1 MSFSPLEFAVFHFVF
16 SFLFRV
22 LFSVFH
28 MHTGYTLIQPYVFL
42 TLNSLLTNEHL
53 LSSPADL
60 FCYEFSGDVSL
71 KFVASPYTEL
81 IIGQRPDGSCRIFC
95 IRTADE
101 PLILKLSGF
110 SYCFGVRFDESLYYR
125 LPGHPFPFPADL
137 LQTISM
143 SDSDIFSGTVSFSE
157 RIQRFLSALNKTGKT
172 PVCPPAATLIH
183 QSIKKADGDI
193 TVSEL
198 AARTGYSCR
207 HISRI
212 FTEYFGYSPKTFCR
226 LLRFHHTLYEIF
238 QDPHRNNSEFITQ
251 IGYSDQA
258 HFQREFKTFMGETPR
273 RFGRRLI
280 QQKF

>member
-1 MSFSPLEFAVFHFVF
+1 M
-16 SFLFRV
+16 
-22 LFSVFH
+22 
-28 MHTGYTLIQPYVFL
+28 
-42 TLNSLLTNEHL
+42 
-53 LSSPADL
+53 
-60 FCYEFSGDVSL
+60 
-71 KFVASPYTEL
+71 
-81 IIGQRPDGSCRIFC
+81 
-95 IRTADE
+95 
-101 PLILKLSGF
+101 
-110 SYCFGVRFDESLYYR
+110 RFDESLYYR

-157 RIQRFLSALNKTGKT
+157 RIQCFLSALNKTGKT
-172 PVCPPAATLIH
+172 PACPPAATLIH

>member
-1 MSFSPLEFAVFHFVF
+1 
-16 SFLFRV
+16 
-22 LFSVFH
+22 

-172 PVCPPAATLIH
+172 PACPPAATLIH

-198 AARTGYSCR
+198 AARTGYSAFLRNISDTARKPFAGCYAFTILFMKFFRTRIAITPNLSRKSAIPTR
-207 HISRI
+207 HIFS
-212 FTEYFGYSPKTFCR
+212 GNSKH
-226 LLRFHHTLYEIF
+226 LWAK
-238 QDPHRNNSEFITQ
+238 HRAGSAA
-251 IGYSDQA
+251 G
-258 HFQREFKTFMGETPR
+258 
-273 RFGRRLI
+273 
-280 QQKF
+280 

>member
-1 MSFSPLEFAVFHFVF
+1 
-16 SFLFRV
+16 
-22 LFSVFH
+22 

-172 PVCPPAATLIH
+172 PTCHDLENGDANF
-183 QSIKKADGDI
+183 DGGGTERARLSSDG
-193 TVSEL
+193 VEEEAEGGGVAGAVAQHGEGL
-198 AARTGYSCR
+198 A
-207 HISRI
+207 
-212 FTEYFGYSPKTFCR
+212 
-226 LLRFHHTLYEIF
+226 
-238 QDPHRNNSEFITQ
+238 PHRLRAVLRVE
-251 IGYSDQA
+251 GE
-258 HFQREFKTFMGETPR
+258 QRAER
-273 RFGRRLI
+273 RGSAGCAEQRAGHV
-280 QQKF
+280 

>member
-1 MSFSPLEFAVFHFVF
+1 
-16 SFLFRV
+16 
-22 LFSVFH
+22 

-125 LPGHPFPFPADL
+125 LPGHPA
-137 LQTISM
+137 
-143 SDSDIFSGTVSFSE
+143 
-157 RIQRFLSALNKTGKT
+157 
-172 PVCPPAATLIH
+172 CPPAATLIH

-198 AARTGYSCR
+198 AARTDYSCR

>member
-1 MSFSPLEFAVFHFVF
+1 
-16 SFLFRV
+16 
-22 LFSVFH
+22 

-157 RIQRFLSALNKTGKT
+157 RIQRFLSALNKNGKT
-172 PVCPPAATLIH
+172 PACPPAATLIH

-193 TVSEL
+193 TISEL

-207 HISRI
+207 HISLI

>member
-1 MSFSPLEFAVFHFVF
+1 
-16 SFLFRV
+16 
-22 LFSVFH
+22 

-110 SYCFGVRFDESLYYR
+110 SYCFGVRFDDSLYYR

-143 SDSDIFSGTVSFSE
+143 SDSDI
-157 RIQRFLSALNKTGKT
+157 
-172 PVCPPAATLIH
+172 
-183 QSIKKADGDI
+183 
-193 TVSEL
+193 
-198 AARTGYSCR
+198 
-207 HISRI
+207 
-212 FTEYFGYSPKTFCR
+212 
-226 LLRFHHTLYEIF
+226 
-238 QDPHRNNSEFITQ
+238 
-251 IGYSDQA
+251 
-258 HFQREFKTFMGETPR
+258 
-273 RFGRRLI
+273 
-280 QQKF
+280 

>member
-1 MSFSPLEFAVFHFVF
+1 
-16 SFLFRV
+16 
-22 LFSVFH
+22 

-172 PVCPPAATLIH
+172 PACPPVAISAAFLRNISDTARKPFAGCYAFTILFMKFFRTRI
-183 QSIKKADGDI
+183 AI
-193 TVSEL
+193 TPNLSRKS
-198 AARTGYSCR
+198 AIPTR
-207 HISRI
+207 HIFS
-212 FTEYFGYSPKTFCR
+212 GNSKH
-226 LLRFHHTLYEIF
+226 LWAK
-238 QDPHRNNSEFITQ
+238 HRAGSAA
-251 IGYSDQA
+251 G
-258 HFQREFKTFMGETPR
+258 
-273 RFGRRLI
+273 
-280 QQKF
+280 

>member
-1 MSFSPLEFAVFHFVF
+1 
-16 SFLFRV
+16 
-22 LFSVFH
+22 

-172 PVCPPAATLIH
+172 PACPPAATLIH
-183 QSIKKADGDI
+183 QSIKKLTAISPSANWLRVPAIPVAISAAFLRNISDTARKPFAGCYAFTILFMKFFRTRIAI
-193 TVSEL
+193 TPNLSRKS
-198 AARTGYSCR
+198 AIPTR
-207 HISRI
+207 HIFSGNSK
-212 FTEYFGYSPKTFCR
+212 YLWAK
-226 LLRFHHTLYEIF
+226 
-238 QDPHRNNSEFITQ
+238 HRAGSAA
-251 IGYSDQA
+251 G
-258 HFQREFKTFMGETPR
+258 
-273 RFGRRLI
+273 
-280 QQKF
+280 

>member
-1 MSFSPLEFAVFHFVF
+1 
-16 SFLFRV
+16 
-22 LFSVFH
+22 

-81 IIGQRPDGSCRIFC
+81 IIGQHPDGSCRIFC

-137 LQTISM
+137 L
-143 SDSDIFSGTVSFSE
+143 
-157 RIQRFLSALNKTGKT
+157 
-172 PVCPPAATLIH
+172 
-183 QSIKKADGDI
+183 
-193 TVSEL
+193 
-198 AARTGYSCR
+198 R
-207 HISRI
+207 H
-212 FTEYFGYSPKTFCR
+212 
-226 LLRFHHTLYEIF
+226 FHV
-238 QDPHRNNSEFITQ
+238 
-251 IGYSDQA
+251 
-258 HFQREFKTFMGETPR
+258 
-273 RFGRRLI
+273 
-280 QQKF
+280 

>member
-1 MSFSPLEFAVFHFVF
+1 
-16 SFLFRV
+16 
-22 LFSVFH
+22 

-81 IIGQRPDGSCRIFC
+81 FIGQRPDGSCRIFC

-143 SDSDIFSGTVSFSE
+143 LIIDALVVAGVYVALYMVPQVSMLLLLFG
-157 RIQRFLSALNKTGKT
+157 F
-172 PVCPPAATLIH
+172 PLIAFIN
-183 QSIKKADGDI
+183 S
-193 TVSEL
+193 
-198 AARTGYSCR
+198 YF
-207 HISRI
+207 
-212 FTEYFGYSPKTFCR
+212 FTEIFKKYIPKEEDQEHSNGISP
-226 LLRFHHTLYEIF
+226 LLDENNQEIE
-238 QDPHRNNSEFITQ
+238 D
-251 IGYSDQA
+251 A
-258 HFQREFKTFMGETPR
+258 
-273 RFGRRLI
+273 I
-280 QQKF
+280 QSLKGK

>member
-1 MSFSPLEFAVFHFVF
+1 
-16 SFLFRV
+16 
-22 LFSVFH
+22 

-60 FCYEFSGDVSL
+60 LCYEFSGDVSL

-172 PVCPPAATLIH
+172 PACPPAATLIH
-183 QSIKKADGDI
+183 QSIKNRQ
-193 TVSEL
+193 
-198 AARTGYSCR
+198 RTGCAYRLFLSPYQPHFYGIFRIQPENLLPAVTLSPYS
-207 HISRI
+207 
-212 FTEYFGYSPKTFCR
+212 
-226 LLRFHHTLYEIF
+226 L
-238 QDPHRNNSEFITQ
+238 
-251 IGYSDQA
+251 
-258 HFQREFKTFMGETPR
+258 
-273 RFGRRLI
+273 
-280 QQKF
+280 

>member
-1 MSFSPLEFAVFHFVF
+1 
-16 SFLFRV
+16 
-22 LFSVFH
+22 

-143 SDSDIFSGTVSFSE
+143 SDSDI
-157 RIQRFLSALNKTGKT
+157 
-172 PVCPPAATLIH
+172 CPPAATLIH

-198 AARTGYSCR
+198 AARTDYSCR

>member
-1 MSFSPLEFAVFHFVF
+1 
-16 SFLFRV
+16 
-22 LFSVFH
+22 

-172 PVCPPAATLIH
+172 PACPPAATLIH

-198 AARTGYSCR
+198 AARTG
-207 HISRI
+207 
-212 FTEYFGYSPKTFCR
+212 
-226 LLRFHHTLYEIF
+226 
-238 QDPHRNNSEFITQ
+238 
-251 IGYSDQA
+251 
-258 HFQREFKTFMGETPR
+258 
-273 RFGRRLI
+273 
-280 QQKF
+280 

>member
-1 MSFSPLEFAVFHFVF
+1 M
-16 SFLFRV
+16 R
-22 LFSVFH
+22 
-28 MHTGYTLIQPYVFL
+28 TGCTLIQPYVFL

-143 SDSDIFSGTVSFSE
+143 SDSDI
-157 RIQRFLSALNKTGKT
+157 
-172 PVCPPAATLIH
+172 IH

>member
-1 MSFSPLEFAVFHFVF
+1 
-16 SFLFRV
+16 
-22 LFSVFH
+22 

-110 SYCFGVRFDESLYYR
+110 SYCFGVRFDDSLYYR

-143 SDSDIFSGTVSFSE
+143 LIIDGLVVAGVYVALYMVPQVSMLLLLFG
-157 RIQRFLSALNKTGKT
+157 F
-172 PVCPPAATLIH
+172 PLIAFIN
-183 QSIKKADGDI
+183 S
-193 TVSEL
+193 
-198 AARTGYSCR
+198 YF
-207 HISRI
+207 
-212 FTEYFGYSPKTFCR
+212 FTEIFKKYIPKEEDQEHSNGISP
-226 LLRFHHTLYEIF
+226 LLDENNQEIE
-238 QDPHRNNSEFITQ
+238 D
-251 IGYSDQA
+251 A
-258 HFQREFKTFMGETPR
+258 
-273 RFGRRLI
+273 I
-280 QQKF
+280 QSLKGK

>member
-1 MSFSPLEFAVFHFVF
+1 MTSKL
-16 SFLFRV
+16 
-22 LFSVFH
+22 
-28 MHTGYTLIQPYVFL
+28 LI
-42 TLNSLLTNEHL
+42 EHL
-53 LSSPADL
+53 TIVLCAICIAIVAGL
-60 FCYEFSGDVSL
+60 FLGVIAYLFPKARKV
-71 KFVASPYTEL
+71 
-81 IIGQRPDGSCRIFC
+81 
-95 IRTADE
+95 
-101 PLILKLSGF
+101 ILNL
-110 SYCFGVRFDESLYYR
+110 
-125 LPGHPFPFPADL
+125 ADL

-143 SDSDIFSGTVSFSE
+143 SDSDIFSGMVSFSE

-172 PVCPPAATLIH
+172 PACPPAATLIH

>member
-1 MSFSPLEFAVFHFVF
+1 MTSKL
-16 SFLFRV
+16 
-22 LFSVFH
+22 
-28 MHTGYTLIQPYVFL
+28 LI
-42 TLNSLLTNEHL
+42 EHL
-53 LSSPADL
+53 TIVLCAICIAIVAGL
-60 FCYEFSGDVSL
+60 FLGVIAYLFPKARKV
-71 KFVASPYTEL
+71 
-81 IIGQRPDGSCRIFC
+81 
-95 IRTADE
+95 
-101 PLILKLSGF
+101 ILNL
-110 SYCFGVRFDESLYYR
+110 
-125 LPGHPFPFPADL
+125 ADL

>member
-1 MSFSPLEFAVFHFVF
+1 M
-16 SFLFRV
+16 R
-22 LFSVFH
+22 
-28 MHTGYTLIQPYVFL
+28 
-42 TLNSLLTNEHL
+42 
-53 LSSPADL
+53 
-60 FCYEFSGDVSL
+60 
-71 KFVASPYTEL
+71 
-81 IIGQRPDGSCRIFC
+81 
-95 IRTADE
+95 
-101 PLILKLSGF
+101 
-110 SYCFGVRFDESLYYR
+110 
-125 LPGHPFPFPADL
+125 
-137 LQTISM
+137 QTISM
-143 SDSDIFSGTVSFSE
+143 SDSHIFSGTVSFSE

-172 PVCPPAATLIH
+172 PACPPAATLIH

-198 AARTGYSCR
+198 AARTDYSCR

>member
-1 MSFSPLEFAVFHFVF
+1 
-16 SFLFRV
+16 
-22 LFSVFH
+22 

-143 SDSDIFSGTVSFSE
+143 LIIDGLVVAGVYVALYMVPQVSMLLLLFG
-157 RIQRFLSALNKTGKT
+157 F
-172 PVCPPAATLIH
+172 PLIAFIN
-183 QSIKKADGDI
+183 S
-193 TVSEL
+193 
-198 AARTGYSCR
+198 YF
-207 HISRI
+207 
-212 FTEYFGYSPKTFCR
+212 FTEIFKKYIPKEEDQEHSNGISP
-226 LLRFHHTLYEIF
+226 LLDENNQEIE
-238 QDPHRNNSEFITQ
+238 D
-251 IGYSDQA
+251 A
-258 HFQREFKTFMGETPR
+258 
-273 RFGRRLI
+273 I
-280 QQKF
+280 QSLKGK